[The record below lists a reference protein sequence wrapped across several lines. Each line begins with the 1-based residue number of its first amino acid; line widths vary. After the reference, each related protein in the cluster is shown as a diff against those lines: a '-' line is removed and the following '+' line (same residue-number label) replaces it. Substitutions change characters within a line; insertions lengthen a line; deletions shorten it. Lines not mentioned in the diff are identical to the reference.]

1 MSRAAWILLLLA
13 LAARLLLVF
22 NTKSQQLSGPVPEF
36 NDEAAHLNYV
46 RFVSEWGRLPVQ
58 TVSVQE
64 GFEQGEFEY
73 YQAPLYYLLA
83 RPFYSIGHKFS
94 PGAEVYWVRLA
105 SVIFSTAGLYVLYLS
120 AKVFFS
126 NGSVPLS
133 ILLLG
138 AFGGIPLRF
147 GYVVTN
153 DSLLFLCCCLY
164 FALLL
169 EILRGGC
176 DSRLLIAGILT
187 AAAGLWTKASFLLI
201 LPLFP
206 IVLAFNS
213 PRARWK
219 RILALILPLLAIFP
233 WYLRNYLLYGNWL
246 PITTGFGTPDLLSAD
261 NFASRIYILANYFV
275 RSLVFP
281 YDEFWGGWPDK
292 LIYPFEGLFFLLLL
306 IVGYIAVFHQNRRI
320 ARIIAAALMLN
331 LTSYLYL
338 NFHYSQAEARYFL
351 PALPFV
357 LTLLAWGAAHLCRI
371 HRSCALGLIALW
383 IILPWL
389 TILW

>member
-1 MSRAAWILLLLA
+1 MDSASPRPGRAVLA
-13 LAARLLLVF
+13 CLQHRLPPF
-22 NTKSQQLSGPVPEF
+22 AGAIPEF

-58 TVSVQE
+58 TESVQE
-64 GFEQGEFEY
+64 GFKRGEFEY
-73 YQAPLYYLLA
+73 YQAPLYYPLA
-83 RPFYSIGHKFS
+83 RPFYSIGHKLA
-94 PGAEVYWVRLA
+94 PGRDVYWVRLVSIFF
-105 SVIFSTAGLYVLYLS
+105 SVAGMIVLYLS
-120 AKVFFS
+120 VRSFLG
-126 NGSVPLS
+126 NS
-133 ILLLG
+133 IPSTLVLILG
-138 AFGGIPLRF
+138 AFSGVPLRF
-147 GYVVTN
+147 GCIVTN
-153 DSLLFLCCCLY
+153 DSLLFLLCCLY
-164 FALLL
+164 FALML
-169 EILRGGC
+169 EILRSGC
-176 DSRLLIAGILT
+176 DLRLLTAGVLIAV
-187 AAAGLWTKASFLLI
+187 AGLWTKASFLLI

-213 PRARWK
+213 SRARWK

-233 WYLRNYLLYGNWL
+233 WYLRNYLLYGDWL
-246 PITTGFGTPDLLSAD
+246 PIITGFGTPDLLSAD

-281 YDEFWGGWPDK
+281 YDELWGGWPDK
-292 LIYPFEGLFFLLLL
+292 LIYPLEGLVFLLLL
-306 IVGYIAVFHQNRRI
+306 IVGYNAVFHQNRRI
-320 ARIIAAALMLN
+320 ARIIAIALTLN

-371 HRSCALGLIALW
+371 HRNCGLGLIALW